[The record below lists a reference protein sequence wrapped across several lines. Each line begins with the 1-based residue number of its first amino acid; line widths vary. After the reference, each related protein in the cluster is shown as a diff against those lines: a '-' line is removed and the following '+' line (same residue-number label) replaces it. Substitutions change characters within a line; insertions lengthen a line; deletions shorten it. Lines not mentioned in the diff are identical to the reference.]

1 MKKILIVVDMQ
12 NDFIT
17 GSLGSL
23 LTQNVVPNVT
33 ERVRKAMIDNEAI
46 IFTQDTHNADYL
58 STPEG
63 AKLPVEHCIAG
74 TKGWKIIPEL
84 IDVQGEF
91 EYTDYAIIKKPI
103 FGSVKLMEFL
113 NENWDFNGLD
123 IPEIEFIGVCT
134 DICVVSNALM
144 AKSYF
149 PNAKISVDASCC
161 AGTTINNHLSAIDV
175 MRSCQIDIIEPEE
188 KILEKELVR

>member
-23 LTQNVVPNVT
+23 LTQNVVPKVV
-33 ERVRKAMIDNEAI
+33 ERVRKAMINHEAI
-46 IFTQDTHNADYL
+46 IFTKDTHNTEYL
-58 STPEG
+58 LTPEG

-74 TKGWKIIPEL
+74 TEGWKIIPEL
-84 IDVQGEF
+84 IDVQDEF
-91 EYTDYAIIKKPI
+91 EYTDYAIIEKPI

-175 MRSCQIDIIEPEE
+175 MRSCQIDIIEPVKE
-188 KILEKELVR
+188 IGEKELVR

>member
-23 LTQNVVPNVT
+23 LTQSVVPNVT
-33 ERVRKAMIDNEAI
+33 ERVRKAMIDNDWI
-46 IFTQDTHNADYL
+46 IFTKDTHNADYL

-63 AKLPVEHCIAG
+63 VKLPVEHCITG
-74 TKGWKIIPEL
+74 TEGWKIIPEL
-84 IDVQGEF
+84 IDVQDEL
-91 EYTDYAIIKKPI
+91 EYINYAIIEKPI

-123 IPEIEFIGVCT
+123 VPEIEFIGVCT

-149 PNAKISVDASCC
+149 PNAKISVNASCC

-175 MRSCQIDIIEPEE
+175 MRCCQIDIIEA
-188 KILEKELVR
+188 EKEIVE

>member
-23 LTQNVVPNVT
+23 LTQSVVPNVT
-33 ERVRKAMIDNEAI
+33 ERVRKAMINKDWI
-46 IFTQDTHNADYL
+46 IFTKDTHNTDYL

-74 TKGWKIIPEL
+74 TKGQKIIPEL
-84 IDVQGEF
+84 IDVQDEF
-91 EYTDYAIIKKPI
+91 EYTDYAIIEKPI

-149 PNAKISVDASCC
+149 PNAKISVNVSCC

-175 MRSCQIDIIEPEE
+175 MRCCQIDIIETEE
-188 KILEKELVR
+188 ELVK